1 MERSPQQKEMEMQQ
15 IKMFGTPDCV
25 QCDRAK
31 KMLTKEGADYEYRD
45 LTEHPKDLARFQQQ
59 GIKSV
64 PIVETPTETFTGFQ
78 PDKLKAAAATQRAAS
93 TAPVTGPDTS
103 GPSVT

>member
-1 MERSPQQKEMEMQQ
+1 MQQ
-15 IKMFGTPDCV
+15 IRMFGTPDCV
-25 QCDRAK
+25 QCDRTK
-31 KMLTKEGADYEYRD
+31 KLLSKEGADYEYRD

-78 PDKLKAAAATQRAAS
+78 PDKIKTAAATQRAAA